1 MTLGKI
7 DYVIRRTAGDL
18 VYFIGS
24 LPTDKIKLATFVPA
38 IEESETFLENEAN
51 EDYYQRPGKKSRMNK
66 IKKYFQDNPNR
77 LVPPVILS
85 GRGEWVYSEQG
96 EGPIGS
102 LTMQDRAAIID
113 GQHRV
118 GGLVALYEDTGEV
131 REVDFVCFEKKLFQK
146 AYRF

>member
-1 MTLGKI
+1 MRITIK
-7 DYVIRRTAGDL
+7 DL
-18 VYFIGS
+18 
-24 LPTDKIKLATFVPA
+24 A
-38 IEESETFLENEAN
+38 
-51 EDYYQRPGKKSRMNK
+51 KKSRMNK

-96 EGPIGS
+96 EGPVGS

-131 REVDFVCFEKKLFQK
+131 REVDFVCFENLTLQQEIDEFVTINGEQTGVPK
-146 AYRF
+146 ASIHS